1 MELSNNR
8 LGHFFYQ
15 RLRRCF
21 FSVENSKGIQLRQ
34 MSFLL
39 LNICRKNVN
48 VNTINFRRRIRNEEL
63 NRGFQPKK
71 KRKMTRKKELPN
83 MSSHNDAIFHVVKEK
98 NLSNKINYEI
108 LKQMEGDDK

>member
-8 LGHFFYQ
+8 LGHFF
-15 RLRRCF
+15 LSKAKAVF
-21 FSVENSKGIQLRQ
+21 FSVENSKRT